1 MDKYIY
7 NFIGTIYKIVGFG
20 KSSRTYDV
28 EFRETKH
35 HYITKDGT
43 KFNKKSLNSLSGYKY
58 KGFFFGEQIENIRKN
73 EEL

>member
-1 MDKYIY
+1 MDKYKY
-7 NFIGTIYKIVGFG
+7 NFIGTIYKIIGFG

-43 KFNKKSLNSLSGYKY
+43 KFNKNS
-58 KGFFFGEQIENIRKN
+58 
-73 EEL
+73 